1 MAGINIYH
9 VFNSEQAD
17 FDEQGKQK
25 SAQLQ
30 SLVDEKVNDE
40 HLEAESIIE
49 GYAGRPEIIFS
60 DKDDRAYYAPVADLI
75 SVPDRKYFTSSSAF
89 YRVIYHEL
97 GHNAASII
105 MPHGLDKVLISTLYR
120 CDHAA

>member
-1 MAGINIYH
+1 MSSTPNRPNLMSRVSKRSPSFKAWLT
-9 VFNSEQAD
+9 
-17 FDEQGKQK
+17 K
-25 SAQLQ
+25 
-30 SLVDEKVNDE
+30 KVNDE

-89 YRVIYHEL
+89 YRVVYHEL

-105 MPHGLDKVLISTLYR
+105 MPHGLDKVLISTLNR